1 MLKKIPSELQVLLTH
16 FEWNLQRLNEVIKQ
30 EQSDYFK
37 GAALQRFGHTYD
49 IVLKTLRAFAKGQNL
64 PCQTDEQ
71 CFETAVN
78 NGWMEKQSDWK
89 EMVADYQRINQKPP
103 QNAETV
109 YEKLPNFHNTF
120 SQIFSKTSTPFK
132 LTVVPLAFLTPS
144 SYAILHFFLPNSFQ
158 HKFFHNLL
166 E

>member
-1 MLKKIPSELQVLLTH
+1 MDKNFLYHKLGLTKVILNIKKTSQKIMTQKTSQVLLTH
-16 FEWNLQRLNEVIKQ
+16 FDWNLQRLDEVLKQ

-49 IVLKTLRAFAKGQNL
+49 MTLKVLRAFAESNNL

-89 EMVADYQRINQKPP
+89 EMAADYQRINQKPT
-103 QNAETV
+103 QDAEIV
-109 YEKLPNFHNTF
+109 YGNLATFHQTF
-120 SQIFSKTSTPFK
+120 SQLFAK
-132 LTVVPLAFLTPS
+132 LK
-144 SYAILHFFLPNSFQ
+144 AI
-158 HKFFHNLL
+158 
-166 E
+166 

>member
-1 MLKKIPSELQVLLTH
+1 MLKKVPSELQVLLTH
-16 FEWNLQRLNEVIKQ
+16 FEWNLQRLDEVLKQ

-49 IVLKTLRAFAKGQNL
+49 MTLKVLRAFAESNNL

-89 EMVADYQRINQKPP
+89 EMAADYQRINQKPP
-103 QNAETV
+103 QDAETV
-109 YEKLPNFHNTF
+109 YGKLAPFHNAL
-120 SQIFSKTSTPFK
+120 SKLFTK
-132 LTVVPLAFLTPS
+132 LK
-144 SYAILHFFLPNSFQ
+144 AI
-158 HKFFHNLL
+158 
-166 E
+166 

>member
-1 MLKKIPSELQVLLTH
+1 MDKNFLYHKLGLTKVILNIKKTSQKIMTQKTSQVLLTH
-16 FEWNLQRLNEVIKQ
+16 FDWNLQRLDEVLKQ

-49 IVLKTLRAFAKGQNL
+49 MTLKVLRAFAESNNL

-89 EMVADYQRINQKPP
+89 EMAADYQRINQKPP
-103 QNAETV
+103 QDAETV
-109 YEKLPNFHNTF
+109 YGKLATFHNTF
-120 SQIFSKTSTPFK
+120 SQLFAK
-132 LTVVPLAFLTPS
+132 LK
-144 SYAILHFFLPNSFQ
+144 AI
-158 HKFFHNLL
+158 
-166 E
+166 

>member
-1 MLKKIPSELQVLLTH
+1 MDKNFLYHKLGLTKVILNIKKTSQKIMTQKTSQVLLTH
-16 FEWNLQRLNEVIKQ
+16 FDWNLQRLDEVLKQ

-49 IVLKTLRAFAKGQNL
+49 MTLKVLRAFAESNNL

-89 EMVADYQRINQKPP
+89 EMAADYQRINQKPP
-103 QNAETV
+103 QDAETV
-109 YEKLPNFHNTF
+109 YGKLATFYNTF
-120 SQIFSKTSTPFK
+120 SQLFAK
-132 LTVVPLAFLTPS
+132 LK
-144 SYAILHFFLPNSFQ
+144 AI
-158 HKFFHNLL
+158 
-166 E
+166 